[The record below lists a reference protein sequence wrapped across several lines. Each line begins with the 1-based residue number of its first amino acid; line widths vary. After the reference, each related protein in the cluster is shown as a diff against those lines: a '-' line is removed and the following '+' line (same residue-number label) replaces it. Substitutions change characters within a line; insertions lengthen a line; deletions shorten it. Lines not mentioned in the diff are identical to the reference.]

1 MDTIA
6 VLDFGSQYAHLICRR
21 IRSLS
26 VRADLVAHDTSV
38 DDLRRRGVRG
48 IVLSGGPSSVY
59 DEGAPRPDPAIFSMG
74 VPILGI
80 CYGHQLVVDAFG
92 GRVRRANREYGSSE
106 LSVDSADGLLGGI
119 GPSVRAWMSHGDEA
133 ERVPDGFEVIAH
145 TRSSNAA
152 AIADAARS
160 VYSVQF
166 HPEVTHT
173 ERGVDILGNFA
184 LRICSAGADWTM
196 GSFVESQVRRLSSIE
211 GGVLC
216 GVSGGVDSTV
226 VAVLLHRAIG
236 DRLRCVFV
244 DNGLLR
250 EGEADE
256 VRSILAGA
264 GVENLEVIDASERF
278 LGRLAGITD
287 PEKKR
292 HAVGDEFARVFT
304 EAAQSGAGCKWL
316 AQGTLYPD
324 VIESG
329 STHGPADVIKSH
341 HNVGGLPK
349 WLGMETVEPLRELYK
364 DEVRRVAGILGLPE
378 RVVSRH
384 PFPGPGLSVRVMGEA
399 TREKIEIARKA
410 SAIVEA
416 ELAADG
422 LLASVWQAYAGVGDD
437 RAVAVI
443 GDARLHGRVV
453 IIRIVESTDAMTA
466 DWSRV
471 PYDTLARMSNRI
483 TNEVEGVA
491 LVTYAISS
499 KPPATIELE

>member
-26 VRADLVAHDTSV
+26 VRAELVAHDTRA
-38 DDLRRRGVRG
+38 DELKRRGVRG
-48 IVLSGGPSSVY
+48 IVLSGGPASVY
-59 DEGAPRPDPAIFSMG
+59 EEGAPRPDPGVFTLG
-74 VPILGI
+74 VPVLGI

-92 GRVRRANREYGSSE
+92 GRVRRANREYGLSE
-106 LSVDSADGLLGGI
+106 LTIDAPGGI
-119 GPSVRAWMSHGDEA
+119 FGGIAGPVRAWMSHGDEA
-133 ERVPDGFEVIAH
+133 EEIPGGFGVVAH
-145 TRSSNAA
+145 TRDSRAA
-152 AIADAARS
+152 AIADASRS
-160 VYSVQF
+160 VYGIQF

-173 ERGVDILGNFA
+173 ERGTDMLGNFA
-184 LRICSAGADWTM
+184 LRICGARAEWTM
-196 GSFVESQVRRLSSIE
+196 ESFIASQVERLSGIE
-211 GGVLC
+211 GRVLC

-236 DRLRCVFV
+236 ARLRCVLV

-256 VRSILAGA
+256 ALSVLAGA
-264 GVENLEVIDASERF
+264 GIAAERIDASGRF
-278 LGRLAGITD
+278 LGRLEGVTD

-292 HAVGDEFARVFT
+292 HAVGDEFARVFS
-304 EAAQSGAGCKWL
+304 EAASSGAQCERL

-329 STHGPADVIKSH
+329 SAHGPAQTIKSH
-341 HNVGGLPK
+341 HNVGGLPS
-349 WLGMETVEPLRELYK
+349 WLGMETVEPLRDLYK
-364 DEVRRVAGILGLPE
+364 DEVRQVARLLGLPE
-378 RVVSRH
+378 RAISRH

-399 TREKIEIARKA
+399 TRQKVAIARQA

-416 ELAADG
+416 ELASAG
-422 LLASVWQAYAGVGDD
+422 LHSSVWQAYAGVGDD
-437 RAVAVI
+437 RAVAVV

-453 IIRIVESTDAMTA
+453 TVRIVESTDAMTA
-466 DWSRV
+466 DWARI
-471 PYDTLARMSNRI
+471 PHETLARISTRI
-483 TNEVEGVA
+483 TNEVEGIA

-499 KPPATIELE
+499 KPPSTIELE